1 MFIIFISTLLFF
13 LFAYNKFKKE
23 EAKYHLYKYFR
34 RVSFRSPK
42 LIIFL
47 SPLNLSWNEVK
58 ILPNKKNTSKGMSDS
73 PAKYSWVRSL
83 FSLAC
88 WLGALCN
95 QNLLLYLS
103 IPKHRITGYFVLCV
117 RLLWMKGKEKGRF
130 HNCVREAQTS
140 SIFSFSVF

>member
-1 MFIIFISTLLFF
+1 MFIIFISTPLFF
-13 LFAYNKFKKE
+13 LFAYNKLKKE

-34 RVSFRSPK
+34 RESFRSPK
-42 LIIFL
+42 MIIFL

-58 ILPNKKNTSKGMSDS
+58 NLPNKKTICKGVSDS

-95 QNLLLYLS
+95 QNLLL
-103 IPKHRITGYFVLCV
+103 
-117 RLLWMKGKEKGRF
+117 LLFIDTK
-130 HNCVREAQTS
+130 T
-140 SIFSFSVF
+140 